1 MGVRETPIATVAVSQ
16 GRLASDENFPV
27 ASRLL
32 PRRRRG
38 HLIALYGFAR
48 LADDIGDESAGDR
61 LAELDWLEHELDLA
75 FVGMATHPVLVR
87 LQPTIRACRLD
98 RRPFVDLIDANRQDQ
113 TVVDY
118 ATWGDLMSY
127 CALSANP
134 VGRLVLA
141 VFEVDTA
148 ERVRW
153 SDDVCSALQVVE
165 HLQDIGED
173 AHRGRIY
180 LPAEDRV
187 RHGCPDTDLLE
198 PVASPALRAV
208 VAELGARARQHLEAG
223 VPLARSLRGRPRWS
237 VAGFCAGGLATLD
250 AIADAGHDV
259 LSTHIRPHRTR
270 VVRHS
275 LAIASGWRKG
285 SGRP

>member
-32 PRRRRG
+32 PRRQRE
-38 HLIALYGFAR
+38 HLMALYGFAR

-61 LAELDWLEHELDLA
+61 LAELDWLERELDLA
-75 FVGMATHPVLVR
+75 FVGTATHPVLVPPPADDPGLPARPPTLRRSHRRQPAGSGRRR
-87 LQPTIRACRLD
+87 LRHVG
-98 RRPFVDLIDANRQDQ
+98 RPAS
-113 TVVDY
+113 
-118 ATWGDLMSY
+118 SY

-141 VFEVDTA
+141 VFDVDTA

-165 HLQDIGED
+165 HLQDVGED

-198 PVASPALRAV
+198 PAASPALRAV
-208 VAELGARARQHLEAG
+208 VAELGGAGPSAPRSRIAAGAVASRTSAMVGRRVLRRWPRHARR
-223 VPLARSLRGRPRWS
+223 
-237 VAGFCAGGLATLD
+237 
-250 AIADAGHDV
+250 
-259 LSTHIRPHRTR
+259 HRR
-270 VVRHS
+270 CG
-275 LAIASGWRKG
+275 A
-285 SGRP
+285 